1 MVVMNDEQKKEVKE
15 SGGVSIRVVGIVTT
29 IAAVALAFYAFALAG
44 FIADA
49 ETTETTAETRY
60 VECSRAVNNLQD
72 ASDYLTTNSRLFVTT
87 GRKECMDNYIRE
99 LSVSNRR
106 GNAVEVLKTNLAAD
120 LEAVNAL
127 EKALAASNGLAQSE
141 LTAMRLACDY
151 YGIEDIPKEVAEA
164 PTDLFRSELEGEAK
178 LEAAEGLL
186 LSETYDGAKANIM
199 AGVEESSAAL
209 LEQLNTELAQS
220 KNAIQVLLF
229 QLRISVALLLCII
242 MVFVLALFMYVLK
255 PLGRYVERLQGGE
268 PLEPDGAYE
277 LHYLANAYNVI
288 YEDNN
293 KRIKQLRQYAEQDP
307 LTGISNRAGYDSFL
321 ATHTRNVA
329 LVLID
334 IDNFR
339 DFNAVY
345 GHDTGDAVLVK
356 LAEALTT
363 AFRSTDF
370 PCRLDGDRFA
380 VIMTNM
386 NTELRYAILSK
397 VELVHSTL
405 ADDSSDLPAVTLSV
419 GAAFSTEGM
428 NDQDIYHAASEA
440 LHQAKQTR
448 TNSVFFYGEGMVA
461 LEPETVQVEA
471 EVVDAGPEAT
481 A

>member
-1 MVVMNDEQKKEVKE
+1 MKETQTKEEKKN
-15 SGGVSIRVVGIVTT
+15 GGVSIRVVGIITT
-29 IAAVALAFYAFALAG
+29 IAAIVLAFFAFALAG

-49 ETTETTAETRY
+49 EAAASNAETRY

-72 ASDYLTTNSRLFVTT
+72 ASNYLTTNARLFVTT
-87 GRKECMDNYIRE
+87 GRRESLDNYVRE
-99 LSVSNRR
+99 ISVSNRR
-106 GNAVEVLKTNLAAD
+106 GNAVEVLKANLAAD
-120 LEAVNAL
+120 LDAVNAL
-127 EKALAASNGLAQSE
+127 EKAFSASNGLAQSE

-151 YGIEDIPKEVAEA
+151 YDIQDIPEEIAAAK
-164 PTDLFRSELEGEAK
+164 TDMFRSELNKDAK
-178 LEAAEGLL
+178 LEAAKGLL
-186 LSETYDGAKANIM
+186 LSETYDSAKANIM
-199 AGVEESSAAL
+199 AGVEESSNAL
-209 LEQLNTELAQS
+209 LEQLNTELEQS
-220 KNAIQVLLF
+220 KSAMQTLLF

-242 MVFVLALFMYVLK
+242 MVFVLALFMYILK
-255 PLGRYVERLQGGE
+255 PLSRYVERLQSGE

-428 NDQDIYHAASEA
+428 DDQDIYHAASEA